1 MPRKTPKIQI
11 PASDRETLIRWSN
24 SRTLAHQTVERAK
37 MILSSGEGKPVNQ
50 IAQELG
56 TYPNKIIYWR
66 QRYLENGLDGLV
78 DKPRSGRPV
87 TYDDSFRNK
96 VLDLIGT
103 EPPKGF
109 ATWDGPLI
117 AKELNVPPD
126 AVWGILRKE
135 GIHLQRQRSWC
146 ISTDKNFASK
156 AADIVGLYLSPPLNA
171 IVLCVDEKPSIQAL
185 ERNTGYIMTD
195 NMKVV
200 RGYKST
206 YKRHGTLNLFAALE
220 VSTGHIHG
228 QVTDKKKRA
237 DFQSFMDDVVAEY
250 SNDQEIHVILDN
262 YCTHKKNEEW
272 LLKHKNVHFHFTP
285 TSASWLN
292 QVEIWFGI
300 FTRKALRGAS
310 FSSPKELRQ
319 RIEDFIEQYNPNS
332 KPFKW
337 RKRKVVGSQL
347 QDTIDNLII

>member
-1 MPRKTPKIQI
+1 MPRKPPKIYI

-37 MILSSGEGKPVNQ
+37 MILSSGEGKSVKK
-50 IAQELG
+50 IAEELG
-56 TYPNKIIYWR
+56 TYPNKIIHWR
-66 QRYLENGLDGLV
+66 QRYIKMGLDGLM
-78 DKPRSGRPV
+78 DKPRSGRPIV
-87 TYDDSFRNK
+87 YGSDFRKK
-96 VLDLIGT
+96 VLKLIGT
-103 EPPKGF
+103 QPPKGF

-117 AKELNVPPD
+117 AKELEVPVD
-126 AVWGILRKE
+126 AVWGVLRKE

-146 ISTDKNFASK
+146 ISTDKDFSSK

-171 IVLCVDEKPSIQAL
+171 VVLCVDEKPSIQAL
-185 ERNTGYIMTD
+185 ERSTGFVMTD

-220 VSTGHIHG
+220 VSTGYIHG
-228 QVTDKKKRA
+228 KVTEKKKRE
-237 DFQSFMDDVVAEY
+237 DFQSFMTDIVNEY
-250 SNDQEIHVILDN
+250 DKDQEIHVVLDN

-272 LLKHKNVHFHFTP
+272 LLKHKNVYFHFTP

-300 FTRKALRGAS
+300 FARKALRGAS
-310 FSSPKELRQ
+310 FSSPAELKQ

-347 QDTIDNLII
+347 QDTIEN